1 MGKLHSYA
9 MLHGC
14 ALSVSQMCHALMSH
28 NETQKHV
35 TTRNDTNHV
44 RARKN

>member
-1 MGKLHSYA
+1 MGKGHSYA
-9 MLHGC
+9 RGHGC
-14 ALSVSQMCHALMSH
+14 ALSVSRMCHAWMNH
-28 NETQKHV
+28 NETQKQV